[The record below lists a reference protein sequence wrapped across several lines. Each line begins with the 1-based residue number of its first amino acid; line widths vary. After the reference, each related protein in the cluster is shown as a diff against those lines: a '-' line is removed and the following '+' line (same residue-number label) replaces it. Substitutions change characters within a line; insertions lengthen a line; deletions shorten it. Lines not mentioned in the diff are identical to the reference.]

1 VCRSKHVE
9 QSRNI
14 GIINSTTRS
23 HLVGYFYTICIM
35 MHGSMNIKVKA
46 YMISV
51 RKPEGKRP
59 LEGPRNR
66 WDNIK
71 IENCALLGYYTASS
85 GNLLPRVRNNLSLP
99 RLSCSETSARNYHY
113 LLPNN
118 PEERSSR
125 PLSGRSLKT

>member
-1 VCRSKHVE
+1 MCRSKHVE
-9 QSRNI
+9 LSTNI

-35 MHGSMNIKVKA
+35 MHGSMNIKEKA

-71 IENCALLGYYTASS
+71 IENCALLDYYTASS
-85 GNLLPRVRNNLSLP
+85 GNLLPRVRDNLSLP
-99 RLSCSETSARNYHY
+99 RLSCSETSARNYH
-113 LLPNN
+113 
-118 PEERSSR
+118 
-125 PLSGRSLKT
+125 